1 MNEKRNRMEQLES
14 SIANRVEQWLTSDY
28 DDQTRASL
36 RQLIKDRKLDELTDA
51 FYKDL
56 EFGTGGLRGIMGVG
70 TNRVNKYTMGSATQG
85 LCNYLKKV
93 YDGERI
99 KVVIAHDNRNNA
111 AFFAR
116 TIADIFSANEIYVYY
131 FEGLRPTPE
140 LSFAIRELGCQSGVM
155 LTASHNPK
163 EYSGYKAY
171 WNDGGQVIAPH
182 DNNIIREVSA
192 VTSVRQINF
201 HAQKQYIET
210 IGGEIDRLYI
220 DRVIRQAVNPG
231 VIKEQH
237 DLGIVF
243 SPIHGT
249 GVHIVP
255 EALRGV
261 GFTNLHLVEEQCV
274 VDGNFPTVIYPNP
287 EEKEAM
293 SMALEKARQTHAD
306 LVLATDPDADRVGI
320 AVKND
325 QNEFVLLNG
334 NQTGTLLFHYLLNEW
349 QRQGKLT
356 GHEYIVKT
364 IVTTYLIDKIARAKK
379 VRCYNV
385 LTGFKFIGALMTALE
400 GKEHFIAGAEESYG
414 YLIGDHVRD
423 KDAVVAC
430 TVIAEMTAYYKS
442 MGKTLFEALREIY
455 AEYGF
460 YKEGLVSLTRSG
472 KKGAGEIQQT
482 ISGLRENPP
491 KELGGEKVILFRD
504 YLHSRE
510 LDLISGKE
518 TVIDFPSSNVLQ
530 FITERETI
538 VSARPSGT
546 EPKIKFYIS
555 VNDALED
562 VAHYSTKEDE
572 LDRRIDAISNAL
584 KL

>member
-1 MNEKRNRMEQLES
+1 MEQLES

-201 HAQKQYIET
+201 HAQKQCIET

-460 YKEGLVSLTRSG
+460 YKEVLVSLTRSG

>member
-1 MNEKRNRMEQLES
+1 MEQLES